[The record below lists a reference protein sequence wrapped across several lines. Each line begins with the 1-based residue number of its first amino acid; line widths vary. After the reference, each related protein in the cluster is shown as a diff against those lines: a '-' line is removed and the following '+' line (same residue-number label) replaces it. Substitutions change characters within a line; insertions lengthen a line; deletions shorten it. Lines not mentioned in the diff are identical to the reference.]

1 MDVFVL
7 KYQPDRYKLWK
18 AGKDNT
24 AIDHSKPTPEAAKF
38 LQDNKSQSPAE
49 DEPEVTSST
58 QEEKRSLHFR
68 TILYFFINW
77 HVGSHIV
84 GSHFFIHLFL
94 VLALKLRLGQNVN

>member
-58 QEEKRSLHFR
+58 QEEKRSLHFD
-68 TILYFFINW
+68 TILYFLYKLACRLLAM
-77 HVGSHIV
+77 
-84 GSHFFIHLFL
+84 FFVAAHCC
-94 VLALKLRLGQNVN
+94 

>member
-24 AIDHSKPTPEAAKF
+24 AIDHCKPTPEAAKF
-38 LQDNKSQSPAE
+38 LQDNKSQSPDE

-58 QEEKRSLHFR
+58 QEEKRSLHFYS
-68 TILYFFINW
+68 ILYFLYKLACTF
-77 HVGSHIV
+77 SHCW
-84 GSHFFIHLFL
+84 
-94 VLALKLRLGQNVN
+94 